1 MSNADSLKRAAH
13 NVLTRSLGLREKQSL
28 LIFADGNS
36 IVVAEFVAQAAAD
49 LEIATS
55 IVFVPRAL
63 QGDGAAA
70 DGLPLP
76 VEAAIRETD
85 AVLSCLSDRPEHL
98 PYRLRVLRT
107 GWSRRTKLAHAPG
120 LTLDILRKADT
131 DYGLIGERCR
141 QLALALILGRR
152 MEIITTDS
160 QGRECRLVIPVGA
173 WDHPPVMSDGIIP
186 DGAWANVP
194 PGETFIVPQGG
205 DGKIAINGALPGRIL
220 APGDELILTF
230 RGGYLAGVEPKSGPA
245 GRHLHET
252 QIVYARECGDAGWT
266 NLAEVGFGLNP
277 AVRELTGIQLADTKK
292 TDTLHV
298 ALGHSA
304 SLGGSVDS
312 AIHCDLVVERP
323 TVRVDGRPLLE
334 AGQWR
339 MAEADWRLDQRRVAV
354 PQPWWVG
361 VTGVGRS
368 AMRAERDHDRLIC
381 RWNAGRGRWDS
392 TPVGV
397 EPTSRL
403 AARLYDLLPEG
414 GGMVAKDCLLAD
426 AEKAGLER
434 VTLPALIW
442 IMHQYGVV
450 RA

>member
-13 NVLTRSLGLREKQSL
+13 NVLTRSLGLLAKQSL

-36 IVVAEFVAQAAAD
+36 LVAAEFVAQAAAD
-49 LEIATS
+49 LDIAAS
-55 IVFVPRAL
+55 IIFVPRAL
-63 QGDGAAA
+63 QGDGAAP
-70 DGLPLP
+70 DGLALP
-76 VEAAIRETD
+76 VEAALRETD

-152 MEIITTDS
+152 MEIITADN
-160 QGRECRLVIPVGA
+160 QGREHRLVIPVGA

-205 DGKIAINGALPGRIL
+205 EGRIAVNGSLPGYVL
-220 APGDELILTF
+220 AAGEDLILTF
-230 RGGYLAGVEPKSGPA
+230 RRGFLTAIDPKGSPA
-245 GRHLHET
+245 SQRLHET
-252 QIVYARECGDAGWT
+252 QVAYARACGDMRWN
-266 NLAEVGFGLNP
+266 NLAEIGFGLNP
-277 AVRELTGIQLADTKK
+277 AVRDLTGAPLVDQKK
-292 TDTLHV
+292 AETLHV
-298 ALGHSA
+298 TLGHSA

-312 AIHCDLVVERP
+312 VIHCGLVVERP
-323 TVRVDGRPLLE
+323 TVLVDGRLILE

-339 MAEADWRLDQRRVAV
+339 LVETDWRPDHRRTGA
-354 PQPWWVG
+354 PAEWWVG
-361 VTGVGRS
+361 VTGIGRS
-368 AMRAERDHDRLIC
+368 AARAERDHDRLIC

-392 TPVGV
+392 IPVGV
-397 EPTSRL
+397 EPTARL
-403 AARLYDLLPEG
+403 AAKLYDLLPEG
-414 GGMVAKDCLLAD
+414 GGIIAKERLIAD
-426 AEKAGLER
+426 AEKTGLER
-434 VTLPALIW
+434 GTLPALIW

-450 RA
+450 RV